1 MRRGAAIVEP
11 HVVPYISS
19 VQRDSSVQRTHFV
32 EKMRAAETGPD
43 AGDARPRSRDR
54 RIDDRRS
61 RRQQRAGNLGWAAGE
76 EQTVARG
83 RSHGADVG
91 IDANV
96 GPLVEPARRRGL
108 ETTGKVAT
116 VITDKIGRAH
126 V

>member
-11 HVVPYISS
+11 HVVPDISS

-32 EKMRAAETGPD
+32 EKMREAETGPD

-83 RSHGADVG
+83 RTPGWGLGLDGTVR
-91 IDANV
+91 
-96 GPLVEPARRRGL
+96 PLARAAPRRRSQAIR
-108 ETTGKVAT
+108 TF
-116 VITDKIGRAH
+116 D
-126 V
+126 

>member
-11 HVVPYISS
+11 HVVPDISS

-32 EKMRAAETGPD
+32 EKMREAETGPD

-76 EQTVARG
+76 GQTVARR
-83 RSHGADVG
+83 RSPGADVS
-91 IDANV
+91 IDANL
-96 GPLVEPARRRGL
+96 GPPVEPARRRGL
-108 ETTGKVAT
+108 ETPGEVAPLYPQMFN
-116 VITDKIGRAH
+116 
-126 V
+126 